1 MKAVALVEPGRVELI
16 EKASPVLEDEYG
28 ALLRPLIV
36 APCTS
41 DVHTIFHG
49 GSKKKDNLIMGHESV
64 CQVIAIGKNVK
75 DFKVG
80 DVVAVPAITPSWDS
94 LDIQDGNLMH
104 AGAPFSGHKLGRTI
118 DGVFA
123 ERVYLPFADLNLA
136 HIPEGVSAEQALMT
150 VDVVSTGFTAVEE
163 AEVSFGDNVVVF
175 GIGAI
180 GLAAVIGAKLSGAA
194 RIIVVGTKKV
204 SVELAMQYGATD
216 VINYKIGD
224 VVEQIRRLGI
234 RIDKAIICAGG
245 IITSMQAQVAIE
257 SGAKLFSSPIFQ
269 TNLLKIS
276 KDKQLPFLAG
286 TSTANEAYTAWKSRI
301 PVVKIYP
308 ITAMGGVEYLKNL
321 LRPMPFLSVIPQGDV
336 KLSEIKDYLDAG
348 ALAVGVGRNLIN
360 AGSYSEITK
369 RARTTLEQLNS

>member
-1 MKAVALVEPGRVELI
+1 MSTNIINKLRENKIFPIIRSSNTQDVIDKVNAL
-16 EKASPVLEDEYG
+16 
-28 ALLRPLIV
+28 
-36 APCTS
+36 
-41 DVHTIFHG
+41 
-49 GSKKKDNLIMGHESV
+49 
-64 CQVIAIGKNVK
+64 
-75 DFKVG
+75 
-80 DVVAVPAITPSWDS
+80 
-94 LDIQDGNLMH
+94 
-104 AGAPFSGHKLGRTI
+104 I
-118 DGVFA
+118 DGG
-123 ERVYLPFADLNLA
+123 L
-136 HIPEGVSAEQALMT
+136 
-150 VDVVSTGFTAVEE
+150 DVMEVNVETPNI
-163 AEVSFGDNVVVF
+163 FN
-175 GIGAI
+175 AI
-180 GLAAVIGAKLSGAA
+180 
-194 RIIVVGTKKV
+194 RKV
-204 SVELAMQYGATD
+204 S
-216 VINYKIGD
+216 
-224 VVEQIRRLGI
+224 
-234 RIDKAIICAGG
+234 DKAIICAGG